1 MRPRKS
7 KRTPFKILSS
17 SYTWYKWTHQKLIK
31 NREEIKRIPRLFVNV
46 AKTISL
52 PLEFS
57 SIFGSGRRTRN
68 VDRKGEEGTISF
80 RRSLNQTKRGIR
92 ARLGAEEN
100 GGKGEGKVVVNVFRI
115 ELGSSGQVCLARGRS
130 REIKA
135 AELIRMPS
143 CGNYVPPPSPP
154 LPHPPR
160 LTLVPLVGDIY
171 SLDRSIGCT
180 TWGEKFETCLVSYP
194 SN

>member
-1 MRPRKS
+1 MM
-7 KRTPFKILSS
+7 
-17 SYTWYKWTHQKLIK
+17 
-31 NREEIKRIPRLFVNV
+31 
-46 AKTISL
+46 
-52 PLEFS
+52 
-57 SIFGSGRRTRN
+57 
-68 VDRKGEEGTISF
+68 
-80 RRSLNQTKRGIR
+80 
-92 ARLGAEEN
+92 
-100 GGKGEGKVVVNVFRI
+100 VNVFRI

-143 CGNYVPPPSPP
+143 CGNYVPPPLP
-154 LPHPPR
+154 LPPR

-194 SN
+194 LN